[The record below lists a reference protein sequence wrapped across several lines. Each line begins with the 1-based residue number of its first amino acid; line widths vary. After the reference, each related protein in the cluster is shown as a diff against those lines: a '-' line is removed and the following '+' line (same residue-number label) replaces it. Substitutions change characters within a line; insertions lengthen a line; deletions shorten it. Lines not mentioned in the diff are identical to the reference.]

1 MAEEREAA
9 GATGASE
16 TPEEAEAARKRCGL
30 VAVLGAPN
38 AGKST
43 LVNRLVGAKVSI
55 VTQKVQTTRAR
66 VRGIAM
72 EEGADGAAVQL
83 VYIDTPGIFAPR
95 RTLDRAMVQAAW
107 EGAEGADATLL
118 MVDAP
123 SYVAAGEEGGQK
135 REGAAARR
143 AAEDTDRIIDGL
155 KAQGAKAVLVLNK
168 IDLIPAPP
176 LLKLTERL
184 NEHGLFTDTFLVSA
198 EKGRGTDDLKR
209 HLTALMPEGPF
220 LYPEDQL
227 SDANDRLMAAEIT
240 REKLF
245 LRLHQEL
252 PYSLTVETETWGRT
266 KKGELRIEQVVYVE
280 RDSQK
285 ALVLGRKGHTISAV
299 GKAAREDLTE
309 MLGEPVHLFL
319 FVKVREKWA
328 EDAERLRG
336 MGLEGLPR

>member
-1 MAEEREAA
+1 M
-9 GATGASE
+9 TE
-16 TPEEAEAARKRCGL
+16 TMPNDGGTRCGI
-30 VAVLGAPN
+30 VTVLGAPN

-66 VRGIAM
+66 IRGIAV
-72 EEGADGAAVQL
+72 EEGADGTPTQL
-83 VYIDTPGIFAPR
+83 VYLDTPGIFTPR

-107 EGAEGADATLL
+107 EGLDGADATVL
-118 MVDAP
+118 MIDAP
-123 SYVAAGEEGGQK
+123 AYIAASEE
-135 REGAAARR
+135 
-143 AAEDTDRIIDGL
+143 
-155 KAQGAKAVLVLNK
+155 GAKAASRRSAEDADKIIEGLKKQDAKAILVLNK

-176 LLKLTERL
+176 LLALTERM
-184 NEHGLFTDTFLVSA
+184 NEHGVFTETFLISA
-198 EKGRGTDDLKR
+198 DKGRGTDDLKS
-209 HLTALMPEGPF
+209 HLVSLMPEGPF

-227 SDANDRLMAAEIT
+227 SDISDRLMAAEVT

-252 PYSLTVETETWGRT
+252 PYSLTVETEGWTRT

-299 GKAAREDLTE
+299 GKASREELTE
-309 MLGEPVHLFL
+309 LLGETVHLFL

>member
-1 MAEEREAA
+1 MSEA
-9 GATGASE
+9 GAGPT
-16 TPEEAEAARKRCGL
+16 RCGV

-66 VRGIAM
+66 IRGIAM
-72 EEGADGAAVQL
+72 EEGTDGAPVQV
-83 VYIDTPGIFAPR
+83 VYLDTPGIFAPR

-107 EGAEGADATLL
+107 EGLEGADATLL
-118 MVDAP
+118 MIDAP
-123 SYVAAGEEGGQK
+123 AYIAASEEGAK
-135 REGAAARR
+135 AASRR
-143 AAEDTDRIIDGL
+143 SAEDADRIIAGL
-155 KAQGAKAVLVLNK
+155 KEQGAGAVLVLNK

-176 LLKLTERL
+176 LLALTERL
-184 NEHGLFTDTFLVSA
+184 AQHGVFTDTFLISA

-209 HLTALMPEGPF
+209 HLVSMMPEGPF

-227 SDANDRLMAAEIT
+227 SDISDRLMAAEVT

-252 PYSLTVETETWGRT
+252 PYSLTVETEGWTRT

-299 GKAAREDLTE
+299 GKAAREELTE
-309 MLGEPVHLFL
+309 LLGETVHLFL
-319 FVKVREKWA
+319 FVKVRERWA

>member
-1 MAEEREAA
+1 MREA
-9 GATGASE
+9 T
-16 TPEEAEAARKRCGL
+16 RCGV

-66 VRGIAM
+66 IRGIAV
-72 EEGADGAAVQL
+72 EEGADGASVQI
-83 VYIDTPGIFAPR
+83 VYLDTPGIFAPR
-95 RTLDRAMVQAAW
+95 RTLDRAMVKAAW
-107 EGAEGADATLL
+107 EGREGADATVL
-118 MVDAP
+118 MIDAP
-123 SYVAAGEEGGQK
+123 AYIAAGED
-135 REGAAARR
+135 GAKAASRR
-143 AAEDTDRIIDGL
+143 SAEDADRIIDGL
-155 KAQGAKAVLVLNK
+155 KSQGAGQDGRGAILVLNK

-176 LLKLTERL
+176 LLALTERL
-184 NEHGLFTDTFLVSA
+184 TAHGVFTDTFLISA
-198 EKGRGTDDLKR
+198 DKGRGTDDLKG
-209 HLTALMPEGPF
+209 HLVAMMPEGPF

-227 SDANDRLMAAEIT
+227 SDISDRLMAAEVT

-252 PYSLTVETETWGRT
+252 PYSLTVETEGWTRT
-266 KKGELRIEQVVYVE
+266 KKGDLRIEQVVYVE

-285 ALVLGRKGHTISAV
+285 ALVLGRGGKTISTV
-299 GKAAREDLTE
+299 GRLAREELTAL
-309 MLGEPVHLFL
+309 LGETVHLFL

-336 MGLEGLPR
+336 MGLEGLPSG